1 MDYNETFLENLCC
14 LSCSLDPANESK
26 FPFSQ
31 FYNFFN
37 KIKHCMKKNES
48 RMNDFLNLD

>member
-37 KIKHCMKKNES
+37 KIKHCMKKK
-48 RMNDFLNLD
+48 MNPE